1 LYKDRHGPN
10 PNIGCSAF
18 IDAGMSVTEPTSL
31 QLPAELYHRLLAH
44 LRSTL
49 PREGCGLIAFDANG
63 AVELF
68 PGTNTEA
75 SETRYNMDLAEVVA
89 AFNEI
94 DRHDWRL
101 GAIYHSHPQSPAR
114 PSATDLSFAFYPD
127 ALMVIVSFA
136 VEPPDL
142 RAFRI
147 DEGITEVPVVVVEN

>member
-1 LYKDRHGPN
+1 
-10 PNIGCSAF
+10 
-18 IDAGMSVTEPTSL
+18 MSVTEPSPL
-31 QLPAELYHRLLAH
+31 RLPAKLYQRLLAH

-49 PREGCGLIAFDANG
+49 PQEGCGLIACDAHG

-89 AFNEI
+89 AFNVI

-101 GAIYHSHPQSPAR
+101 GAIYHSHPQTPAR
-114 PSATDLSFAFYPD
+114 PSTTDLSFAFYPD

-136 VEPPDL
+136 VDPPDL
-142 RAFRI
+142 RAFRVN
-147 DEGITEVPVVVVEN
+147 EGIIEVPIVVGDE

>member
-1 LYKDRHGPN
+1 M
-10 PNIGCSAF
+10 I
-18 IDAGMSVTEPTSL
+18 EPTSL
-31 QLPAELYHRLLAH
+31 RLPAELYHRLLAH

-49 PREGCGLIAFDANG
+49 PLEGCGLIACDANG

-101 GAIYHSHPQSPAR
+101 GATYHSHPQTPAR
-114 PSATDLSFAFYPD
+114 PSTTDLSFAFYPD

-136 VEPPDL
+136 FDPPDL

-147 DEGITEVPVVVVEN
+147 DEGVTEVPVVVGED

>member
-1 LYKDRHGPN
+1 
-10 PNIGCSAF
+10 
-18 IDAGMSVTEPTSL
+18 M
-31 QLPAELYHRLLAH
+31 LAH
-44 LRSTL
+44 LRSKL
-49 PREGCGLIAFDANG
+49 PQEGCGLIACDANG

-101 GAIYHSHPQSPAR
+101 GAIYHSHPQTPAR
-114 PSATDLSFAFYPD
+114 PSTTDLSFAFYPD

-136 VEPPDL
+136 VDPPEVC
-142 RAFRI
+142 AFRI
-147 DEGITEVPVVVVEN
+147 DEEITAVPVVVVDD

>member
-1 LYKDRHGPN
+1 
-10 PNIGCSAF
+10 
-18 IDAGMSVTEPTSL
+18 MTELTNL
-31 QLPAELYHRLLAH
+31 QLPDELYDRLMAH
-44 LRSTL
+44 LRMTL
-49 PREGCGLIAFDANG
+49 PQEGCGLIAFDANG

-94 DRHDWRL
+94 ERRDWRL
-101 GAIYHSHPQSPAR
+101 GAIYHSHPRTPAW
-114 PSATDLSFAFYPD
+114 PSATDLSYAFYPN

-136 VEPPDL
+136 VDPPDL

-147 DEGITEVPVVVVEN
+147 AEGIVEVPVVIGDD

>member
-1 LYKDRHGPN
+1 
-10 PNIGCSAF
+10 
-18 IDAGMSVTEPTSL
+18 MSVTEPTSL
-31 QLPAELYHRLLAH
+31 LLPAELHQRLLAH

-49 PREGCGLIAFDANG
+49 PQEGCGLIACDANG

-68 PGTNTEA
+68 PGTNTDA
-75 SETRYNMDLAEVVA
+75 SETRYNMDLAEVVT

-101 GAIYHSHPQSPAR
+101 GAIYHSHPQTPAW
-114 PSATDLSFAFYPD
+114 PSATDLSYAFYPD

-136 VEPPDL
+136 VDPPDL

-147 DEGITEVPVVVVEN
+147 DEEITEVPVVVSDE